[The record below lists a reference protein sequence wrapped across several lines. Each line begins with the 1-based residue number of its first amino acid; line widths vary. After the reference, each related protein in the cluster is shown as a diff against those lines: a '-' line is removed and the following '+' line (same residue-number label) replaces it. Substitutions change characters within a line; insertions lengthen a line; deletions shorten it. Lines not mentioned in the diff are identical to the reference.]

1 MASIGAFWLPKPV
14 VAQEEVEADIEDVLG
29 MPYLEPLPNETLY
42 EYALRKTEMM
52 THDMQMLM
60 HLKHGCPER
69 LCRFRH
75 IPEHIQYNNSIL
87 YTYFRLRR
95 GQLANITAEER
106 QEFFERLPGHVR
118 GKWKEEAQYIGSL
131 RKRTFGHERPPI
143 GIPRSF
149 LPTAPVIPP
158 DHRFVPMEA
167 ERLGCKCLKVPVPHR
182 DTIPEGDVDD
192 CVHRPYGDGHVCGL
206 VHMRSQIVTQN
217 T

>member
-52 THDMQMLM
+52 THDMQM
-60 HLKHGCPER
+60 
-69 LCRFRH
+69 
-75 IPEHIQYNNSIL
+75 IL
-87 YTYFRLRR
+87 YTYFRLRKN
-95 GQLANITAEER
+95 QLANITVEER
-106 QEFFERLPGHVR
+106 QKLFEQLPNHVR

-149 LPTAPVIPP
+149 LPTAPV
-158 DHRFVPMEA
+158 
-167 ERLGCKCLKVPVPHR
+167 LKVPVPHR

-192 CVHRPYGDGHVCGL
+192 CVHRPYGDGHV
-206 VHMRSQIVTQN
+206 
-217 T
+217 